1 MVTPGKKKIKKHFY
15 EIPANINELT
25 DVQIRAWAEKV
36 WDQFTLST
44 MEEMS
49 QEEEGGEK
57 S

>member
-1 MVTPGKKKIKKHFY
+1 MVTPDKKKIKKHFY

-25 DVQIRAWAEKV
+25 DAQIRAWAEKV
-36 WDQFTLST
+36 WDQFTLPT

-49 QEEEGGEK
+49 EEEEGGGK